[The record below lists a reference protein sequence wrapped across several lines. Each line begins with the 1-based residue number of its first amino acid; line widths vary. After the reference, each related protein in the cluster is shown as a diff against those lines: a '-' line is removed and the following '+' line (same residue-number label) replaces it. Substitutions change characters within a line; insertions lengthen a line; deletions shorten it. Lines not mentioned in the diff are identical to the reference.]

1 MKRFKAIALAV
12 LLSAHAGLA
21 SAADE
26 DGKFA
31 VKGAGKRLCSN
42 FLLTAEQK
50 STDYYLYGGWLEGY
64 ISAYNRFQPEN
75 YDVTPWQ
82 TTELLLALL
91 QQDCE
96 NNKER
101 HFLTVTNSLLKALF
115 PIRLPAES
123 ALVAIDVNNAKSY
136 FYVEILK
143 RAKQRLIKMGYL
155 QDLGSNDFDQAT
167 LDAFKHFQS
176 DRGLAQ
182 TGVPDQNTL
191 MNLFLKKSD

>member
-1 MKRFKAIALAV
+1 MNSFKAIALAMI
-12 LLSAHAGLA
+12 LSTQVGIA
-21 SAADE
+21 SAADK

-42 FLLTAEQK
+42 FLSAAAQK

-96 NNKER
+96 NNQER

-123 ALVAIDVNNAKSY
+123 ALVAIDVSDAKSY

-155 QDLGSNDFDQAT
+155 QDLGSSDFDQGT
-167 LDAFKHFQS
+167 LDAFKHFQR
-176 DRGLAQ
+176 DRGLAE

>member
-1 MKRFKAIALAV
+1 MNKFKVMILAM
-12 LLSAHAGLA
+12 LLSVHSGLVR
-21 SAADE
+21 AAD
-26 DGKFA
+26 DNGKFA

-42 FLLTAEQK
+42 FLLAAEQK
-50 STDYYLYGGWLEGY
+50 TTDYYLYGGWLEGY

-75 YDVTPWQ
+75 YDATPWQ

-96 NNKER
+96 NSKDK
-101 HFLTVTNSLLKALF
+101 HFLTVTNGLLKALF

-155 QDLGSNDFDQAT
+155 QDVGNSDFDQAT
-167 LDAFKHFQS
+167 LEAFKHFQR
-176 DRGLAQ
+176 DLGLAQ

-191 MNLFLKKSD
+191 MNLFLKKSG

>member
-1 MKRFKAIALAV
+1 MNSFKAIALAM
-12 LLSAHAGLA
+12 LLSTHVGVA

-42 FLLTAEQK
+42 FLLASAQK

-64 ISAYNRFQPEN
+64 ISAYNRFQPQN
-75 YDVTPWQ
+75 YDATPWQ

-96 NNKER
+96 NAKDT
-101 HFLTVTNSLLKALF
+101 HFLTVTNGLLKALF
-115 PIRLPAES
+115 PIRLSAES
-123 ALVAIDVNNAKSY
+123 ALVAIDVNDAKSY

-143 RAKQRLIKMGYL
+143 RAKQRLIKMDYL
-155 QDLGSNDFDQAT
+155 NALGSDDFDQET

-191 MNLFLKKSD
+191 MNLFLKKSG

>member
-1 MKRFKAIALAV
+1 MYRFKAITLAM
-12 LLSAHAGLA
+12 LLSVHTGLA

-42 FLLTAEQK
+42 FLLAAEQK

-75 YDVTPWQ
+75 YDATPWQ

-96 NNKER
+96 NGKDR
-101 HFLTVTNSLLKALF
+101 HFLTVTNGLLKALF

-123 ALVAIDVNNAKSY
+123 ALVAIDVNDAKSY

-143 RAKQRLIKMGYL
+143 RAKQRLRKMDYL
-155 QDLGSNDFDQAT
+155 KDMGSSDFDQAT
-167 LDAFKHFQS
+167 LDAFKHFQR
-176 DRGLAQ
+176 DNGLAQ

-191 MNLFLKKSD
+191 MNLFLKKSA